1 MWLKGI
7 VGHTNRSPVIAVG
20 LIQRESMQCHD
31 MSSIFWGNYTT
42 VKEEAA
48 SKVFI
53 VLEMFHIFIVCFFL
67 DHLCCVFTKNPNIY
81 EREQFLEAPSDN
93 WKRWESDTM
102 F

>member
-1 MWLKGI
+1 MWLEGI
-7 VGHTNRSPVIAVG
+7 VGHTNRSPVIAEG

-31 MSSIFWGNYTT
+31 MSSVFWGNYTT

-53 VLEMFHIFIVCFFL
+53 VWKCFIFSLFRCF
-67 DHLCCVFTKNPNIY
+67 HLCCVFTKNPNIY